1 MQSIN
6 VKYINFFGEETEEK
20 LHFHLSKG
28 ELMNMELQRTPLSAK
43 IASINGGEASP
54 MDAYKL
60 LCEFVGA
67 AYGERSEDGK
77 RFFKD
82 ERATKS
88 FLASPAFDALLDKL
102 SADPKFSNS
111 FLAGLFPDDIMGKA
125 KKLIADNPN
134 ASLEEL
140 RKMAENA

>member
-1 MQSIN
+1 MQTVN
-6 VKYINFFGEETEEK
+6 VKYTNFFGEPSEEK

-28 ELMNMELQRTPLSAK
+28 ELMQMELQSPPLSAK
-43 IASINGGEASP
+43 IAMVNGGDASP

-60 LCEFVGA
+60 LCEFVGV
-67 AYGERSEDGK
+67 AYGERSEDGT

-82 ERATKS
+82 DRSTKA

-102 SADPKFSNS
+102 SSDPQFSTG
-111 FLAGLFPDDIMGKA
+111 FLAGLFPEDIMGKA
-125 KKLIADNPN
+125 KKLIDEHPN

-140 RKMAENA
+140 RKMAEAN

>member
-1 MQSIN
+1 MQTIK
-6 VKYINFFGEETEEK
+6 VKYTNFFGEETEET

-43 IASINGGEASP
+43 IAAMNGGEASP

-60 LCEFVGA
+60 LQEFVGA

-82 ERATKS
+82 ERSTKA

-102 SADPKFSNS
+102 GEDPKFSNK

-125 KKLIADNPN
+125 KKLIEDNPN

-140 RKMAENA
+140 RKMAEAN

>member
-1 MQSIN
+1 MQSIK
-6 VKYINFFGEETEEK
+6 VKYTNFFGEETEEQ

-43 IASINGGEASP
+43 IAAINGGESSAI
-54 MDAYKL
+54 DAYKL

-82 ERATKS
+82 ARATKA

-102 SADPKFSNS
+102 SADPKFSNK
-111 FLAGLFPDDIMGKA
+111 FLAGLFPEDIMGKA
-125 KKLIADNPN
+125 KKLIEENPN
-134 ASLEEL
+134 ASIEEL
-140 RKMAENA
+140 RKMAEGN

>member
-1 MQSIN
+1 MQT
-6 VKYINFFGEETEEK
+6 VKVTYTNFFGEETEEK

-43 IASINGGEASP
+43 IATINSGDASAI
-54 MDAYKL
+54 DAYKL

-82 ERATKS
+82 KRATNA

-102 SADPKFSNS
+102 SNDPKFSNG

-125 KKLIADNPN
+125 KKLIADNPD

-140 RKMAENA
+140 RKMAEAN

>member
-1 MQSIN
+1 MQTIT
-6 VKYINFFGEETEEK
+6 VKYTNFFGEETEET

-43 IASINGGEASP
+43 IAAMNGGEASP

-60 LCEFVGA
+60 LQEFVGA

-82 ERATKS
+82 ERSTKA

-102 SADPKFSNS
+102 GEDPKFSNK

-125 KKLIADNPN
+125 KKLIEDHPN

-140 RKMAENA
+140 RKMAEAN

>member
-1 MQSIN
+1 MQTIT
-6 VKYINFFGEETEEK
+6 VKYVNLFGEEAEET
-20 LHFHLSKG
+20 LHFHLSKS

-43 IASINGGEASP
+43 IAAMNGGEASP

-82 ERATKS
+82 ERSTKA
-88 FLASPAFDALLDKL
+88 FLSSPAFDALLDKL
-102 SADPKFSNS
+102 GEDPKFSNG

-125 KKLIADNPN
+125 KKLIEENPN
-134 ASLEEL
+134 ASLEDL
-140 RKMAENA
+140 RKMAEAN

>member
-1 MQSIN
+1 MQTIT
-6 VKYINFFGEETEEK
+6 VKYINFFGEEVEEK

-28 ELMNMELQRTPLSAK
+28 ELMNMELKRTPLSAK
-43 IASINGGEASP
+43 IAALNGGEASA

-82 ERATKS
+82 ERSKKA
-88 FLASPAFDALLDKL
+88 FLTSPAFDALLDKL
-102 SADPKFSNS
+102 SADPKFSNG

-125 KKLIADNPN
+125 KKLIADNPD

-140 RKMAENA
+140 RKMAEAN

>member
-1 MQSIN
+1 MQTIT
-6 VKYINFFGEETEEK
+6 VKYVNFFGEEVEEK

-43 IASINGGEASP
+43 IAAMNGGEASAI
-54 MDAYKL
+54 DAYKL

-82 ERATKS
+82 KRSTNA

-102 SADPKFSNS
+102 SADPKFSNK

-125 KKLIADNPN
+125 KKLIEENPD

-140 RKMAENA
+140 RKMAEAN

>member
-1 MQSIN
+1 MQSIK
-6 VKYINFFGEETEEK
+6 VTYTNFFGEETEEK

-28 ELMNMELQRTPLSAK
+28 ELMQMELQTPPLSAK
-43 IASINGGEASP
+43 IAMVNGGDASP

-82 ERATKS
+82 ERSTKA

-102 SADPKFSNS
+102 SSDPKFSNG
-111 FLAGLFPDDIMGKA
+111 FLAGLFPSDIMGKA
-125 KKLIADNPN
+125 QKLIEEHPD

-140 RKMAENA
+140 KKLAEAN

>member
-1 MQSIN
+1 MQS
-6 VKYINFFGEETEEK
+6 VKVTYTNFFGEETEEK

-28 ELMNMELQRTPLSAK
+28 ELMQMELASPPLSAK
-43 IASINGGEASP
+43 IAMVNGGDASP

-67 AYGERSEDGK
+67 AYGERSENGT

-82 ERATKS
+82 ERSTKA

-102 SADPKFSNS
+102 SSEPEFSTG
-111 FLAGLFPDDIMGKA
+111 FLAGLFPEDIMSKA
-125 KKLIADNPN
+125 KKLIDENPN

-140 RKMAENA
+140 KKLAEAN

>member
-1 MQSIN
+1 MQSIK
-6 VKYINFFGEETEEK
+6 VKYTNFFGEETEEQ
-20 LHFHLSKG
+20 LHFHLSKA

-43 IASINGGEASP
+43 IALINGGEASP

-60 LCEFVGA
+60 LQEFVGT
-67 AYGERSEDGK
+67 

-82 ERATKS
+82 ERATKA

-102 SADPKFSNS
+102 SNDPKFSNG

-125 KKLIADNPN
+125 KKLIEEHPD

-140 RKMAENA
+140 RKIAEAN

>member
-1 MQSIN
+1 MQSVN

-28 ELMNMELQRTPLSAK
+28 ELMQLELQTPPLSAK
-43 IASINGGEASP
+43 IAMVNGGDASP

-60 LCEFVGA
+60 LCEFVSA
-67 AYGERSEDGK
+67 AYGERSEDGR

-82 ERATKS
+82 DRATKA
-88 FLASPAFDALLDKL
+88 FMASPAFDALLDKL
-102 SADPKFSNS
+102 SSDPKFSNG

-125 KKLIADNPN
+125 KKLIEEHPN

-140 RKMAENA
+140 KKLAEAN

>member
-1 MQSIN
+1 MQTIK
-6 VKYINFFGEETEEK
+6 VKYTNFFGEEVEEQ
-20 LHFHLSKG
+20 LHFHLSKS

-43 IASINGGEASP
+43 IATVNGGDASP

-60 LCEFVGA
+60 LCEFVGS

-82 ERATKS
+82 ERATKA

-102 SADPKFSNS
+102 GEDPKFSNK

-125 KKLIADNPN
+125 KKLIEENPG
-134 ASLEEL
+134 ASLEDL
-140 RKMAENA
+140 RKMAEAN

>member
-1 MQSIN
+1 MQS
-6 VKYINFFGEETEEK
+6 VKVTYINFFGEETEEK

-28 ELMNMELQRTPLSAK
+28 ELMQMELQTPPLSAK
-43 IASINGGEASP
+43 IAMVNGGDASP

-82 ERATKS
+82 ERSTKA

-102 SADPKFSNS
+102 SSDPKFSNG
-111 FLAGLFPDDIMGKA
+111 FLAGLFPSDIMGKA
-125 KKLIADNPN
+125 QKLIEEHPD

-140 RKMAENA
+140 KKLAEAN

>member
-1 MQSIN
+1 MQS
-6 VKYINFFGEETEEK
+6 VKVTYTNFFGEETEEK

-28 ELMNMELQRTPLSAK
+28 ELMQMELQTPPLSAK
-43 IASINGGEASP
+43 IAMVNGGDASP

-82 ERATKS
+82 ERSTKA

-102 SADPKFSNS
+102 SSDPKFSNG
-111 FLAGLFPDDIMGKA
+111 FLAGLFPSDIMGKA
-125 KKLIADNPN
+125 QKLIEEHPDASIEELKKL
-134 ASLEEL
+134 
-140 RKMAENA
+140 AEAN

>member
-1 MQSIN
+1 MQTIT
-6 VKYINFFGEETEEK
+6 VKYTNFFGEETEET

-43 IASINGGEASP
+43 IATVNGGEASP

-60 LCEFVGA
+60 LQEFVGA

-82 ERATKS
+82 ERSTKA

-102 SADPKFSNS
+102 SEDPKFSNK

-125 KKLIADNPN
+125 KKLIEENPN

-140 RKMAENA
+140 RKMAEAN

>member
-1 MQSIN
+1 MQTVT
-6 VKYINFFGEETEEK
+6 VKYVNFFGEEVEEK

-43 IASINGGEASP
+43 IAALNGDEASP
-54 MDAYKL
+54 IGAYKL

-82 ERATKS
+82 ERSTKA

-102 SADPKFSNS
+102 SSDPKFSNG

-125 KKLIADNPN
+125 KKLIEENPN

-140 RKMAENA
+140 RKMAEAN

>member
-1 MQSIN
+1 MQSVK

-20 LHFHLSKG
+20 LHFHLSKA

-43 IASINGGEASP
+43 IALINGGEASP

-60 LCEFVGA
+60 LQEFVG
-67 AYGERSEDGK
+67 SEDGM

-82 ERATKS
+82 ERATKA

-102 SADPKFSNS
+102 SNDPKFSNG

-125 KKLIADNPN
+125 KKLIEEHPD

-140 RKMAENA
+140 RKIAEAN

>member
-1 MQSIN
+1 MQSIK
-6 VKYINFFGEETEEK
+6 VKYTNFFGEETEETP
-20 LHFHLSKG
+20 HFHLSKG
-28 ELMNMELQRTPLSAK
+28 ELMNMELQHTPLSAK
-43 IASINGGEASP
+43 IATVNGGDASA

-82 ERATKS
+82 ERSTKA

-102 SADPKFSNS
+102 GDDPKFSNK

-125 KKLIADNPN
+125 KKLIEEHPD

-140 RKMAENA
+140 RMLAEGI

>member
-1 MQSIN
+1 MQS
-6 VKYINFFGEETEEK
+6 VKVTYTNFFGEETEEK

-28 ELMNMELQRTPLSAK
+28 ELMQMELQTPPLSAK
-43 IASINGGEASP
+43 IAMVNGGDASP

-82 ERATKS
+82 ERSTKA

-102 SADPKFSNS
+102 SSDPKFSNG
-111 FLAGLFPDDIMGKA
+111 FLAGLFPSDIMGKA
-125 KKLIADNPN
+125 QKLIEEHPD

-140 RKMAENA
+140 RKLAEAN

>member
-1 MQSIN
+1 MQTIK
-6 VKYINFFGEETEEK
+6 VKYINFFGEETEET

-43 IASINGGEASP
+43 IATVNGGEASP

-60 LCEFVGA
+60 LQEFVGA

-82 ERATKS
+82 ERSTKA
-88 FLASPAFDALLDKL
+88 FLSSPAFDALLDKL
-102 SADPKFSNS
+102 GEDPKFSNK

-125 KKLIADNPN
+125 KKLIEENPN

-140 RKMAENA
+140 RKMAEAN

>member
-1 MQSIN
+1 MQS
-6 VKYINFFGEETEEK
+6 VKVTYTNFFGEETEEK

-28 ELMNMELQRTPLSAK
+28 ELMQMELQTPPLSAK
-43 IASINGGEASP
+43 IAMVNGGDASP

-82 ERATKS
+82 ERSTKA

-102 SADPKFSNS
+102 SSDPKFSNG
-111 FLAGLFPDDIMGKA
+111 FLAGLFPSDIMGKA
-125 KKLIADNPN
+125 KKLIEEHPD

-140 RKMAENA
+140 KKLAEAN

>member
-1 MQSIN
+1 MQS
-6 VKYINFFGEETEEK
+6 VKVTYTNFFGEETEEK

-28 ELMNMELQRTPLSAK
+28 ELMQMELQSPPLSAK
-43 IASINGGEASP
+43 IAMVNGGDASP

-82 ERATKS
+82 ERSTKA

-102 SADPKFSNS
+102 SSDPKFSNG
-111 FLAGLFPDDIMGKA
+111 FLAGLFPSDIMGKA
-125 KKLIADNPN
+125 QKLIEEHPD

-140 RKMAENA
+140 KKLAEAN

>member
-1 MQSIN
+1 MQS
-6 VKYINFFGEETEEK
+6 VKVTYTNFFGEETEEK

-28 ELMNMELQRTPLSAK
+28 ELMQMELQTPPLSAK
-43 IASINGGEASP
+43 IAMVNGGDASP

-82 ERATKS
+82 ERSTKA

-102 SADPKFSNS
+102 SSDPKFSNG
-111 FLAGLFPDDIMGKA
+111 FLAGLFPSDIMGKA
-125 KKLIADNPN
+125 QKLIEEHPD

-140 RKMAENA
+140 KKLAEAN

>member
-1 MQSIN
+1 MQSVN
-6 VKYINFFGEETEEK
+6 VTYVNFFGEETEEK

-28 ELMNMELQRTPLSAK
+28 ELMQMELQTPPLSAK
-43 IASINGGEASP
+43 IAMVNGGDASP

-82 ERATKS
+82 ERSTKA

-102 SADPKFSNS
+102 SSDPKFSNG
-111 FLAGLFPDDIMGKA
+111 FLAGLFPSDIMGKA
-125 KKLIADNPN
+125 QKLIEEHPD

-140 RKMAENA
+140 KKLVEAN

>member
-1 MQSIN
+1 MQTIK
-6 VKYINFFGEETEEK
+6 VKYTNFFGEETEET

-43 IASINGGEASP
+43 IATVNGGEASP

-60 LCEFVGA
+60 LQEFVGA

-82 ERATKS
+82 ERSTKA

-102 SADPKFSNS
+102 GEDPKFSNK

-125 KKLIADNPN
+125 KKLIEDNPN

-140 RKMAENA
+140 RKMAEAN

>member
-1 MQSIN
+1 MQSIK
-6 VKYINFFGEETEEK
+6 VKYVNFFGEETEEK

-28 ELMNMELQRTPLSAK
+28 ELMQMELQTPPLSAK
-43 IASINGGEASP
+43 IAMVNSGDASP

-82 ERATKS
+82 ERSTKA

-102 SADPKFSNS
+102 SSDPKFSNG
-111 FLAGLFPDDIMGKA
+111 FLAGLFPEDIMGKA
-125 KKLIADNPN
+125 QKLIEEHPD

-140 RKMAENA
+140 KKLAEAN

>member
-1 MQSIN
+1 MQTVK
-6 VKYINFFGEETEEK
+6 VKYTNFFGEEIEET

-43 IASINGGEASP
+43 IAALNGGEASAI
-54 MDAYKL
+54 DAYKL
-60 LCEFVGA
+60 LCEFVGS

-82 ERATKS
+82 SRAKKA

-102 SADPKFSNS
+102 SADPKFSNG

-125 KKLIADNPN
+125 KKLIEDHPD

-140 RKMAENA
+140 RKMAEAN

>member
-1 MQSIN
+1 MQSIT
-6 VKYINFFGEETEEK
+6 VKYTNFFGEETEEK
-20 LHFHLSKG
+20 LHFHLSKA

-43 IASINGGEASP
+43 IALINGGEASP

-60 LCEFVGA
+60 LQEFVGA
-67 AYGERSEDGK
+67 AYGERSEDGT

-82 ERATKS
+82 ERATKA

-102 SADPKFSNS
+102 SNDPKFSNG

-125 KKLIADNPN
+125 KKLIEENPD

-140 RKMAENA
+140 RKIAEAN

>member
-6 VKYINFFGEETEEK
+6 VKYINFFGEEVEEK
-20 LHFHLSKG
+20 LHFHLSKA

-43 IASINGGEASP
+43 IAALNGGEASP

-82 ERATKS
+82 SRAKKA
-88 FLASPAFDALLDKL
+88 FLTSPAFDALLDKL
-102 SADPKFSNS
+102 SADPKFSNG

-140 RKMAENA
+140 RKMAEAN

>member
-1 MQSIN
+1 MQSIK
-6 VKYINFFGEETEEK
+6 VKYINFFGEETEET
-20 LHFHLSKG
+20 LHFHLSKA
-28 ELMNMELQRTPLSAK
+28 ELMNMELQKTPLSAK
-43 IASINGGEASP
+43 IALINGGEASP

-60 LCEFVGA
+60 LKEFVGA
-67 AYGERSEDGK
+67 AYGERSEDGN

-82 ERATKS
+82 ARSTKA

-102 SADPKFSNS
+102 GEDPKFSNG

-125 KKLIADNPN
+125 KKLIEEHPD

-140 RKMAENA
+140 RKMAEAN

>member
-6 VKYINFFGEETEEK
+6 VKYINFFGEEVEEK
-20 LHFHLSKG
+20 LHFHLSKS

-43 IASINGGEASP
+43 IATVNGGDASP

-82 ERATKS
+82 ERATKA

-102 SADPKFSNS
+102 GEDPKFSNK

-125 KKLIADNPN
+125 KKLIADNPG

-140 RKMAENA
+140 RKMAEAN